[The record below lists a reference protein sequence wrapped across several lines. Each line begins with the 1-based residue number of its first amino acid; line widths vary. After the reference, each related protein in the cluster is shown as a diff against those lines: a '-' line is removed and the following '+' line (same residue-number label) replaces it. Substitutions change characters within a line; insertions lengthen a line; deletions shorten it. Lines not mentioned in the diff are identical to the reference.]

1 MEIPG
6 MDGQGQLNR
15 SDLLL
20 MMESYKNSVEMYTII
35 MEQLK
40 RITESL
46 ETIANQQKDM
56 VSKQRV
62 TCDNIGKIS
71 DNLNST
77 LVSQKEAI
85 KDMLDRFEDTQ
96 RDTFSSLV
104 AQLKEGSEKLT
115 KKVESIDDDIQS
127 SVKDYIRDQG
137 TMKVRFNRVYA
148 ALSGV
153 IIGLIGAVATAYTK
167 MLDLHEIIDIVTKIA
182 NHLNIVIK

>member
-1 MEIPG
+1 

-40 RITESL
+40 RIAENL
-46 ETIANQQKDM
+46 ETISEQQKDM

-71 DNLNST
+71 ENLSST

-85 KDMLDRFEDTQ
+85 KDMLDRFEDNQ
-96 RDTFSSLV
+96 KETFTNLIS
-104 AQLKEGSEKLT
+104 QLKDGSEKLS
-115 KKVESIDDDIQS
+115 KKVEGIDDDIQN

-153 IIGLIGAVATAYTK
+153 ILALIGALATAYGK
-167 MLDLHEIIDIVTKIA
+167 MVDLNKLIEIVTQIA
-182 NHLNIVIK
+182 EKLDIVIK

>member
-1 MEIPG
+1 METPN

-35 MEQLK
+35 MQQLK
-40 RITESL
+40 IITDNL
-46 ETIANQQKDM
+46 ETIADQQKDM

-71 DNLNST
+71 DNLNHT

-96 RDTFSSLV
+96 RETFTNLI

-115 KKVESIDDDIQS
+115 KKVEGIDDDIQS

-153 IIGLIGAVATAYTK
+153 ILGLIGAVATAYSK
-167 MLDLHEIIDIVTKIA
+167 MIDLDKLIDIVKQIA
-182 NHLNIVIK
+182 THLEIVIK

>member
-1 MEIPG
+1 

-40 RITESL
+40 RIAENL
-46 ETIANQQKDM
+46 ETISEQQKDM

-71 DNLNST
+71 ESLSST

-85 KDMLDRFEDTQ
+85 KDMLDRFEDNQ
-96 RDTFSSLV
+96 KETFSDLIS
-104 AQLKEGSEKLT
+104 QLKDGSEKLS
-115 KKVESIDDDIQS
+115 KKVEGIDDDIQN

-153 IIGLIGAVATAYTK
+153 IIALIGALATAYSK
-167 MLDLHEIIDIVTKIA
+167 MVDLNKLIEIVRQIAEKLD
-182 NHLNIVIK
+182 IVIK